1 MQQIL
6 GLIFI
11 AVGVMGM
18 SVYAA
23 QGMFITKDDKITML
37 LGFFM
42 VLIGIMIMYGNKKKK
57 NSREHERN
65 PGD

>member
-11 AVGVMGM
+11 TVGTMGII
-18 SVYAA
+18 VYAA
-23 QGMFITKDDKITML
+23 QGMFITTDDKITML

-42 VLIGIMIMYGNKKKK
+42 ALIGIMIMYGNRKKK
-57 NSREHERN
+57 NRDHLRN

>member
-11 AVGVMGM
+11 AVGAISM

-23 QGMFITKDDKITML
+23 QGMFISTDDKITML

-42 VLIGIMIMYGNKKKK
+42 VLIGIMIIYGNRKK
-57 NSREHERN
+57 NNNRDHM
-65 PGD
+65 

>member
-11 AVGVMGM
+11 IVGTMGII
-18 SVYAA
+18 VYAA
-23 QGMFITKDDKITML
+23 QGMFITTDDKITML

-42 VLIGIMIMYGNKKKK
+42 VLIGIMIMYGNRKKK
-57 NSREHERN
+57 NNRDHLRN